1 MVTAPDFTIQVDLG
15 EKRQFDFADYTAT
28 PPSGALDRGVEIELD
43 TDALDGLGSLTTRL
57 GIARSSIYTIGANPQ
72 FDATVDVPYTLI
84 DQETGA
90 SASGTIVFVIGDGI
104 PDQIDY
110 VVTDLTLLDG
120 PPETWRDN
128 QLIDFTV
135 EVRNDGSDVALPTE
149 VSLILTGVTGSALE
163 PAIRFLDQV
172 AIPPLGPGQ
181 SGVFSGAFVGFES
194 YAEGLAR
201 GEVLAAVADI
211 SEVIPETDEDNNALT
226 YGNETS
232 GPSDGP
238 NLAITDFRLLGEV
251 ADQWEFGDEIRWRVE
266 ISNTG
271 DAPAGD
277 FIIALLGSRA
287 VGGVDRDLGIDDINF
302 FEEIPAGG
310 ATTFTDGFTVD
321 EDLIEKIGDGVTAIS
336 VFAEADF
343 FNTVEETNE
352 ADNVSQPLAVRVGA
366 GVDYRVTSFSF
377 PDFRVAFDEAITL
390 TNRDIVTVQG
400 SIGNFGSPSLNDTVG
415 YRIVASRDA
424 FLDPGDTTLFS
435 LTADLVPTGNEA
447 GSGRVETASFRV
459 LVDPFAAEGIG
470 PGTYFVFAVAVSLE
484 PEGDTA
490 NNLSIEYMVQFRE
503 LLVKQSVQTVA
514 SMWEVAYGRMAAETG
529 LNFWVGK
536 RADGFGEVALARKFL
551 EAEEFTARFGDA
563 DALSDRAF
571 IELLFFNLL
580 GRPGQEGGIGF
591 WLDRLAD
598 GASRAEV
605 VLGFA
610 KSVEFQ
616 AGLPYLETLT
626 ETDPERGIWAFGDD
640 EAEPDDGG
648 VTDPGTIPVTGP
660 DGEEIPGFE
669 LVPKDPGSPDF
680 SDFPVFDD
688 IPLIGDFPGNVIPFA
703 VEDGLF

>member
-15 EKRQFDFADYTAT
+15 EERQFDFAEDTAT

-84 DQETGA
+84 DQDTGA

-110 VVTDLTLLDG
+110 VVTDLTFFDG
-120 PPETWRDN
+120 PPGTWRDN

-135 EVRNDGSDVALPTE
+135 EVRNDGSDAALPTE
-149 VSLILTGVTGSALE
+149 VSLILTDGTEGPDE
-163 PAIRFLDQV
+163 DGIRFLDSV
-172 AIPPLGPGQ
+172 AVPPLGPGQ
-181 SGVFSGAFVGFES
+181 SGVFSGSFVGFAS
-194 YAEGLAR
+194 YVEALQR
-201 GEVLAAVADI
+201 GEALGALADI
-211 SEVIPETDEDNNALT
+211 AEVIPETNEENNVFA
-226 YGNETS
+226 YGDGEP
-232 GPSDGP
+232 GPTDGP
-238 NLAITDFRLLGEV
+238 NLEIADFRLLGE
-251 ADQWEFGDEIRWRVE
+251 
-266 ISNTG
+266 
-271 DAPAGD
+271 
-277 FIIALLGSRA
+277 
-287 VGGVDRDLGIDDINF
+287 
-302 FEEIPAGG
+302 
-310 ATTFTDGFTVD
+310 
-321 EDLIEKIGDGVTAIS
+321 DLIEAIGDGVGAIS

-343 FNTVEETNE
+343 SNAVEETDE
-352 ADNVSQPLAVRVGA
+352 ADDVSQPVTVGLGE
-366 GVDYRVTSFSF
+366 GVDYRVPCFFF
-377 PDFRVAFDEAITL
+377 PGFRVGFDETITL
-390 TNRDIVTVQG
+390 TNRDIVTVEG

-424 FLDPGDTTLFS
+424 SLDPGDTTLFS
-435 LTADLVPTGNEA
+435 LAADLEPTGDEA
-447 GSGRVETASFRV
+447 GSGPVETADFRV
-459 LVDPFAAEGIG
+459 QVDPFAGEGIG
-470 PGTYFVFAVAVSLE
+470 PGTYFVFAVAESLE

-490 NNLSIEYMVQFRE
+490 NNVSVEYMVQFRE

-571 IELLFFNLL
+571 IAILFFNLL
-580 GRPGQEGGIGF
+580 GREGRSDGIQF

-605 VLGFA
+605 VLGFS

-626 ETDPERGIWAFGDD
+626 ETDPEEGIWAFGDG
-640 EAEPDDGG
+640 EGEPGDGG
-648 VTDPGTIPVTGP
+648 TTDPGTIPVTGP
-660 DGEEIPGFE
+660 DGAEIPNFE

-703 VEDGLF
+703 VEDEPF